1 MLIDVTLQDLV
12 ENHDIVH
19 GAWLAGGA
27 GYVMWHEDDIE
38 ASQPASTLP
47 GSCRSPR
54 GNPDVDV
61 LDVARGIEQLE
72 RICGC

>member
-12 ENHDIVH
+12 ENHEIVH
-19 GAWLAGGA
+19 GASLAGGA
-27 GYVMWHEDDIE
+27 GYVMWAEDDQE
-38 ASQPASTLP
+38 ANQPVAPLP

-54 GNPDVDV
+54 GNPDVDA

>member
-19 GAWLAGGA
+19 GAWLTGGA
-27 GYVMWHEDDIE
+27 GYVMWHEDDME
-38 ASQPASTLP
+38 ATSVEPLP

-54 GNPDVDV
+54 GNPDVDE
-61 LDVARGIEQLE
+61 LDVARGIEQ
-72 RICGC
+72 

>member
-27 GYVMWHEDDIE
+27 GYVMWAEEDTE
-38 ASQPASTLP
+38 ANQPLVPLP

-54 GNPDVDV
+54 GNPAVEA

>member
-19 GAWLAGGA
+19 GAWLSGGA

-38 ASQPASTLP
+38 ATPVVTLP

-54 GNPDVDV
+54 GNPDTDE